1 MKKFILI
8 LLIIT
13 AVFAASA
20 CSQHNSTEENGL
32 RNDVASSPLTTK
44 NLNDLRS
51 VISVAVSAETPGAP
65 YGGNDVSG
73 ESWGYALV
81 AGDCVFV
88 KEGYYKFS
96 DVVESRF
103 ANAGLN
109 LGERGERD
117 LFFARGERSVYGV
130 FRAKK
135 GTYYAVSIDY
145 DDPVL
150 RYSYMDT
157 AGLDEADGVFVGGE
171 GSDECRLILFGRTL
185 IAYSYK
191 NMVELARREIPA
203 GESVEDFAFYQKGN
217 SAVFAAENSVKIY
230 TYEPSAR
237 EFFAISAD
245 IQLDSGDIP
254 AVFDG
259 VYFFKADRY
268 AVLSGGEVPPET
280 LEKYPAYLSLKENP
294 KEEWMGYAV
303 YVSGGAATLEKGS
316 ETLATFTA
324 ETLAENLP
332 EVKRMLEKRK
342 AESGKAEIIS
352 ARFLYGKLFIIW
364 EKQPETPFIGL
375 RSVNDGI
382 PQTVVCYDL
391 ESGAYS
397 FAGMIDFTW
406 FNIYKIVKL

>member
-1 MKKFILI
+1 
-8 LLIIT
+8 
-13 AVFAASA
+13 
-20 CSQHNSTEENGL
+20 
-32 RNDVASSPLTTK
+32 
-44 NLNDLRS
+44 
-51 VISVAVSAETPGAP
+51 
-65 YGGNDVSG
+65 
-73 ESWGYALV
+73 
-81 AGDCVFV
+81 
-88 KEGYYKFS
+88 
-96 DVVESRF
+96 
-103 ANAGLN
+103 
-109 LGERGERD
+109 
-117 LFFARGERSVYGV
+117 
-130 FRAKK
+130 
-135 GTYYAVSIDY
+135 
-145 DDPVL
+145 
-150 RYSYMDT
+150 
-157 AGLDEADGVFVGGE
+157 
-171 GSDECRLILFGRTL
+171 
-185 IAYSYK
+185 
-191 NMVELARREIPA
+191 
-203 GESVEDFAFYQKGN
+203 
-217 SAVFAAENSVKIY
+217 
-230 TYEPSAR
+230 SAR

-303 YVSGGAATLEKGS
+303 SVSGGAATLEKGN